1 MTLGGMEESLG
12 RKKGIHVAQRRVL
25 EPALRKHTEPALRK
39 HTSRTDQ

>member
-25 EPALRKHTEPALRK
+25 EPALRKHTVGGAQ
-39 HTSRTDQ
+39 SRTDQ